1 MARIVDLQGGQLLRV
16 SAASGARVQVMFGAI
31 WLTEPGR
38 PEDVF
43 AADGEEVILDHGDG
57 VLIEAQGFARLIVPS
72 FRPRPLLADALH
84 RLRAAARR
92 LLPLAAFA
100 TR

>member
-1 MARIVDLQGGQLLRV
+1 
-16 SAASGARVQVMFGAI
+16 
-31 WLTEPGR
+31 
-38 PEDVF
+38 
-43 AADGEEVILDHGDG
+43 

-72 FRPRPLLADALH
+72 FRPRPLLADALD
-84 RLRAAARR
+84 RLLAAARR

>member
-1 MARIVDLQGGQLLRV
+1 MARIVDLQGGQLLRL

-38 PEDVF
+38 PDDVF
-43 AADGEEVILDHGDG
+43 ASDGEEVILGCGDG

-72 FRPRPLLADALH
+72 FRPRPLPADALD
-84 RLRAAARR
+84 RLRAAVRR
-92 LLPLAAFA
+92 LLPSAAFA
-100 TR
+100 SR